1 VLFNVFK
8 TTNIYGIDEW
18 YLFIE
23 DDKFPPEP
31 VVVSTNYDDI
41 QKVIFELIENN
52 TKKYDVK
59 ERVTYLNYSTKSLVN
74 KSNNNIVSLDN
85 AKTTASD
92 VANYFLY
99 LANINNKD
107 LTNKKLQ
114 KLIYYAQ
121 AWFLVLNNRNLFDDK
136 IEAWIH
142 GPAVSKL
149 FLKFRKRFGFEPIK
163 VKIDQNI
170 EKKFTDDEKEV
181 IHEVWRV
188 YGKCSDEYLEKLVHS
203 ELPWQKARK
212 GLSLAEPSSREIS
225 TVLMK
230 VYYDERLREVNNAK
244 HEK

>member
-1 VLFNVFK
+1 MLFNVFK

-23 DDKFPPEP
+23 KSKSPTSPI
-31 VVVSTNYDDI
+31 VVSTNYDDI
-41 QKVIFELIENN
+41 QKKIFEIIENSTN
-52 TKKYDVK
+52 RHNVK
-59 ERVTYLNYSTKSLVN
+59 EKVTCLSSNENVISLGN
-74 KSNNNIVSLDN
+74 T
-85 AKTTASD
+85 KTTASD

-121 AWFLVLNNRNLFDDK
+121 AWFLVLNDRNLFDDK
-136 IEAWIH
+136 IEAWVH
-142 GPAVSKL
+142 GPAVRKL
-149 FLKFRKRFGFEPIK
+149 FFKFRNKFGFEPIK
-163 VKIDQNI
+163 VKINQNI

-203 ELPWQKARK
+203 ELPYKKARE
-212 GLSLAEPSSREIS
+212 GLSLTEPSSREIS

-230 VYYDERLREVNNAK
+230 EYYTERLREVNRAK

>member
-1 VLFNVFK
+1 MLFNVFK
-8 TTNIYGIDEW
+8 TTNIEGVDEW
-18 YLFIE
+18 YLFVE
-23 DDKFPPEP
+23 DGKFPAEP
-31 VVVSTNYDDI
+31 IVVSTNYDDI
-41 QKVIFELIENN
+41 QKMIFELIENN
-52 TKKYDVK
+52 TKRHNVK
-59 ERVTYLNYSTKSLVN
+59 EKVTLLS
-74 KSNNNIVSLDN
+74 SNENVVSLGK

-92 VANYFLY
+92 VANYFLH

-163 VKIDQNI
+163 VKINQNI

-203 ELPWQKARK
+203 ELPWQKTRK

-230 VYYDERLREVNNAK
+230 VYYAERLREVNNAK

>member
-1 VLFNVFK
+1 VLFNIFK
-8 TTNIYGIDEW
+8 TANINGIDEW
-18 YLFIE
+18 YLFVE
-23 DDKFPPEP
+23 DSKFPVEP
-31 VVVSTNYDDI
+31 IVVSTNYDDI
-41 QKVIFELIENN
+41 QKTIFELIENSA
-52 TKKYDVK
+52 KKQDIK
-59 ERVTYLNYSTKSLVN
+59 EKITYLN
-74 KSNNNIVSLDN
+74 SNNDVVLLGN
-85 AKTTASD
+85 AKTTALD

-99 LANINNKD
+99 LANINNQD

-114 KLIYYAQ
+114 KLVYYAQ
-121 AWFLVLNNRNLFDDK
+121 AWSLVLNNKKLFDDR
-136 IEAWIH
+136 IEAWVH
-142 GPAVSKL
+142 GPAVRKL
-149 FLKFRKRFGFEPIK
+149 FFKFSKKFGFEPIK